1 MSILRPSDKE
11 LRDREEKLRKGTA
24 ELEKR
29 QADLAAQEEVLNHE
43 KTILVTGQDQLSAER
58 EKLEE
63 ENKNLESRR
72 QEVLRLEAAAKANFT
87 ETQRKTFEEVIQAR
101 LDACAAREK
110 KLADFESRLVEREE
124 AVSKREGDV
133 SGRELDVT
141 TREQNAD
148 AGFADKAHA
157 LADETHRKEL
167 AVAEESE
174 RLKRIADNLAER
186 SRALDKRTADLDAR
200 EKDVKDAESKRDAG
214 FSTERAAFL
223 SQIEALRLENRS
235 NEETVIAGLRA
246 KLHAKLDE
254 DLAAERSSRLE
265 ALETELNVRREAVE
279 NREKELNDRDAHL
292 QKAEAKAANERRA
305 LEDEKKEFAQDRK
318 RLERDNERRKLAW
331 EERKENLDA
340 EVETGVAK
348 KCVVERNELEL
359 LRASNKDLQQE
370 LWNIGLAYKRLDAFI
385 LDLNKDLK
393 KEGKAEKTKGDILS
407 LFENLA
413 KTTADLKAANEE
425 LAARPSRESYDRLK
439 EELALLKEVS
449 KSREDAWAES
459 EKLQRDISRLKAEKA
474 MAESECAQMQ
484 RRVKAAETLAEKY
497 RTDLNRLTVSYA
509 KEEEKDARIATI
521 RDPVITA
528 DKVSMP
534 TEGESP
540 SEIDWL
546 DGIGRDC
553 DKYGIHFPKR
563 ILYAYHTALKT
574 AEMSP
579 LVVLAGVS
587 GTGKSELPRLYSHF
601 GGLLFE
607 PVSVQPNWDSQ
618 ESMLG
623 FFNSID
629 NRFEA
634 QRLLRFLAQSQT
646 EWSKGYPGLKERMCM
661 VLLDEMNLAHPELY
675 FAEFLSKF
683 ETRRGKGPDEVP
695 SLEVKLGTGEG
706 MRYSLPLGR
715 NVLWSGTMNQDETT
729 KSLSDKVLDRAI
741 VINFPRPNRL
751 IRRTKLMRLEDFQP
765 GVSMTWKTWR
775 SWLHNGESAFL
786 NHENLILPYQKFLED
801 LNRHLGVAG
810 RAIGHRV
817 WQSVEAYMS
826 AYPGMAAAVEGND
839 EATLREMM
847 HTAFEDQLVQKVMP
861 KLRGIDTR
869 GETKDKCLDK
879 IRSAL
884 QEGVCSMPFNLDEDF
899 ELACKLGYGQFVWQS
914 ANYIVDESEDIVTLP
929 ESKETEPKQ

>member
-1 MSILRPSDKE
+1 MNIFRPSDEE
-11 LRDREEKLRKGTA
+11 LRNREEKLRKDTA

-29 QADLAAQEEVLNHE
+29 QAELVSQEEVLNHE
-43 KTILVTGQDQLSAER
+43 KQILATGQDQLSVER
-58 EKLEE
+58 KKLEE
-63 ENKNLESRR
+63 ESEKLESRR

-87 ETQRKTFEEVIQAR
+87 ETQRKTFEEVIQSR
-101 LDACAAREK
+101 LDKCAARENE
-110 KLADFESRLVEREE
+110 LAEYQSQLAVREE

-133 SGRELDVT
+133 SARDLDVT
-141 TREQNAD
+141 RREQNAD
-148 AGFADKAHA
+148 AGFADKARA
-157 LADETHRKEL
+157 LSDETRRKEQ

-174 RLKRIADNLAER
+174 RLKRLADDLAER
-186 SRALDKRTADLDAR
+186 SRALDARAADLDAR
-200 EKDVKDAESKRDAG
+200 ENAVRDAESKRDTG
-214 FSTERAAFL
+214 FSTERASFL
-223 SQIEALRLENRS
+223 AQIEALRLENRA
-235 NEETVIAGLRA
+235 NEETAIAGLRA

-254 DLAAERSSRLE
+254 DLASERASRIE
-265 ALETELNVRREAVE
+265 ALETELSARREAVK
-279 NREKELNDRDAHL
+279 NREKELDGRDARL
-292 QKAEAKAANERRA
+292 KEEEAKAADERRA
-305 LEDEKKEFAQDRK
+305 LEAEKEALAQDRK
-318 RLERDNERRKLAW
+318 RLEGDDERRTVRAEQRTAKLD
-331 EERKENLDA
+331 E
-340 EVETGVAK
+340 EVEARVAEQCAAERTEIGV
-348 KCVVERNELEL
+348 
-359 LRASNKDLQQE
+359 LRQTVA
-370 LWNIGLAYKRLDAFI
+370 
-385 LDLNKDLK
+385 DLK
-393 KEGKAEKTKGDILS
+393 KKLEDSRIAYEQFDAFRRKFGARSPEQTIEALD
-407 LFENLA
+407 A
-413 KTTADLKAANEE
+413 ATADLQKVREE
-425 LAARPSRESYDRLK
+425 LAIRPTRESFDRLK

-449 KSREDAWAES
+449 KSREDAWEES
-459 EKLQRDISRLKAEKA
+459 EKLQRDISRLEAEKA
-474 MAESECAQMQ
+474 EAILSYTKMQGRAES
-484 RRVKAAETLAEKY
+484 AENLADKY
-497 RTDLNRLTVSYA
+497 RTDLGRLTASYA
-509 KEEEKDARIATI
+509 EEVELDVRIAAV
-521 RDPVITA
+521 RDPVI
-528 DKVSMP
+528 KNVSQP
-534 TEGESP
+534 TDEGLL

-546 DGIGRDC
+546 DGIGRAC
-553 DKYGIHFPKR
+553 DDYGIHFPKR

-695 SLEVKLGTGEG
+695 SLEVKLGTGAG
-706 MRYSLPLGR
+706 MRYPLPLGR

-775 SWLHNGESAFL
+775 SWLHKGESAFL
-786 NHENLILPYQKFLED
+786 NHEQLILPYQKFLED
-801 LNRHLGVAG
+801 LNQHLGEAG

-817 WQSVEAYMS
+817 WQSVESYMS
-826 AYPGMAAAVEGND
+826 AYPGMREAIDDKAVCD
-839 EATLREMM
+839 KLM
-847 HTAFEDQLVQKVMP
+847 HVAFEDQLVQKVMP

-869 GETKDKCLDK
+869 GNSRKKCLDP

-884 QEGVCSMPFNLDEDF
+884 LEGVGGMTFESLNEDF
-899 ELACKLGYGQFVWQS
+899 DLACELGYGQFMWQS
-914 ANYIVDESEDIVTLP
+914 ANYIVDEAEQPTSTSEMTDTGT
-929 ESKETEPKQ
+929 TE